1 MADSNRQIAGA
12 AILAISIGAATNY
25 PAAAQTV
32 VPTYNAVD
40 AETLMNIIRSQSQ
53 VQITP
58 DGTDP
63 QGPVLRVQSPNGLNY
78 TVFLSDCD
86 GGQPSLCKSLTLSA
100 TLPPGAINFAQLN
113 SFNEGMRYATAYF
126 TDKGVPMLRMDQSI
140 RGGVTADF
148 LAYTIRIFLKV
159 EADFV
164 QKAK

>member
-1 MADSNRQIAGA
+1 MVDPMPIARWTIA
-12 AILAISIGAATNY
+12 LALAVAG

-32 VPTYNAVD
+32 VPTYNAID
-40 AETLMNIIRSQSQ
+40 AETLMTIIRSQGQ
-53 VQITP
+53 AQITP

-63 QGPVLRVQSPNGLNY
+63 QGPILKVQMPNGINY
-78 TVFLSDCD
+78 TVFMNDCD
-86 GGQPSLCKSLTLSA
+86 GGQPSECKSMTLSA

-148 LAYTIRIFLKV
+148 IAYTVRIFIKV
-159 EADFV
+159 TMDFV